1 MVDDAEQLILKV
13 SRSSLESHLSALL
26 GRPVTDVVDFDFQLD
41 LASAPGQALL
51 RAVKFLATEL
61 DRPGGVADSPIARGQ
76 LDSFVLTLLLM
87 AGRHQYSD
95 ALRGRDTGA
104 GSAGWRR

>member
-1 MVDDAEQLILKV
+1 MAHTKAQQGGTVLLPVAETTVRWSDDAEQLILKV

-41 LASAPGQALL
+41 LATAPGQALL
-51 RAVKFLATEL
+51 RAVEFLATEL

-76 LDSFVLTLLLM
+76 LDS
-87 AGRHQYSD
+87 SC
-95 ALRGRDTGA
+95 
-104 GSAGWRR
+104 